1 LWLVHIYTDGDDKKV
16 ERDMYAAITYF
27 QDFNDHD
34 GYKERTNHLEYL
46 FSYFSLTT
54 EQKYRYAQMK
64 LDGKAYWW

>member
-1 LWLVHIYTDGDDKKV
+1 
-16 ERDMYAAITYF
+16 MYAAIPYF